1 MKKTNLFLVLALF
14 VFSCSQSVDKENN
27 KENESIEF
35 IKKDSI
41 QVSYIGLP
49 KLMDVKPSIQRILF
63 FDTQA
68 MKFVIADFD
77 GNVVSEFSKGR
88 DAPDG
93 FGFFPMAAGKFKENG
108 SIQIVSA
115 QGLFE
120 YDQEGNLLNSKKIPK
135 DDIQPFSGRFDA
147 IQEIQFVDDK
157 ILLAGVV
164 PRTEYNKTQPEF
176 YDTFL
181 QLVWADTATGKF
193 ERFLNLEEES
203 IFQNNM
209 SHEPSTL
216 SPKYE
221 VIEDKLYVINGT
233 DPFLNIYKN
242 DPPYERISR
251 IPLALK
257 DYKLNPGEDPKKADP
272 NAISYDPSFGNI
284 LKMAK
289 VQDKLVISY
298 VSGYDEQDVQLQK
311 ENKTEE
317 DWNAFNERVSKKYK
331 THYLILDLDGNQL
344 ADLES
349 PQEFDNIFVS
359 REGDLWFF
367 GKANPDVEE
376 DFVKLYQV
384 SIE

>member
-1 MKKTNLFLVLALF
+1 
-14 VFSCSQSVDKENN
+14 
-27 KENESIEF
+27 
-35 IKKDSI
+35 
-41 QVSYIGLP
+41 
-49 KLMDVKPSIQRILF
+49 
-63 FDTQA
+63 
-68 MKFVIADFD
+68 
-77 GNVVSEFSKGR
+77 
-88 DAPDG
+88 
-93 FGFFPMAAGKFKENG
+93 
-108 SIQIVSA
+108 
-115 QGLFE
+115 
-120 YDQEGNLLNSKKIPK
+120 
-135 DDIQPFSGRFDA
+135 
-147 IQEIQFVDDK
+147 
-157 ILLAGVV
+157 
-164 PRTEYNKTQPEF
+164 
-176 YDTFL
+176 
-181 QLVWADTATGKF
+181 
-193 ERFLNLEEES
+193 
-203 IFQNNM
+203 M
-209 SHEPSTL
+209 SHEPTTL
-216 SPKYE
+216 SPKFE
-221 VIEDKLYVINGT
+221 EIEDKLYVINGT

-349 PQEFDNIFVS
+349 PNEFDNIFVS
-359 REGDLWFF
+359 REGDLWFL

-384 SIE
+384 SID

>member
-1 MKKTNLFLVLALF
+1 MKKTSLFFVLALF
-14 VFSCSQSVDKENN
+14 AFSCSQSVDKENN
-27 KENESIEF
+27 KENESIGF

-49 KLMDVKPSIQRILF
+49 KLMDVNPSIQKILF

-157 ILLAGVV
+157 ILLAGVI

-181 QLVWADTATGKF
+181 QLVWADTATGEF

-384 SIE
+384 SID

>member
-1 MKKTNLFLVLALF
+1 MKKTSLFFVLALF
-14 VFSCSQSVDKENN
+14 AFSCSQSVDKENN
-27 KENESIEF
+27 KENESIGF

-49 KLMDVKPSIQRILF
+49 KLMDVNPSIQKILF

-120 YDQEGNLLNSKKIPK
+120 YDQEGNLLSSKKIPK

-209 SHEPSTL
+209 SHEPTTL
-216 SPKYE
+216 SPKFE
-221 VIEDKLYVINGT
+221 EIEDKLYVINGT

-349 PQEFDNIFVS
+349 PNEFDNIFVS

-384 SIE
+384 SID

>member
-1 MKKTNLFLVLALF
+1 MKKTNLFFVLALF
-14 VFSCSQSVDKENN
+14 AFSCSQSADEENN

-49 KLMDVKPSIQRILF
+49 KLMDVNPSIQKILF

-209 SHEPSTL
+209 SHEPTTL

-233 DPFLNIYKN
+233 DPFLNIYKK

-289 VQDKLVISY
+289 VQDKLIISY

-349 PQEFDNIFVS
+349 PNEFDNIFVS
-359 REGDLWFF
+359 REGDLWFL

-384 SIE
+384 SID

>member
-157 ILLAGVV
+157 ILLAGVI

-181 QLVWADTATGKF
+181 QLVWADTATGEF

>member
-1 MKKTNLFLVLALF
+1 MKKTSLFFVLALF
-14 VFSCSQSVDKENN
+14 AFSCSQSVDEENN

-49 KLMDVKPSIQRILF
+49 KLMDVNPSIQKILF

-77 GNVVSEFSKGR
+77 GNVISEFSKGR

-209 SHEPSTL
+209 SHEPTTL

-349 PQEFDNIFVS
+349 PNEFDNIFVS

-376 DFVKLYQV
+376 DFVKMYQV
-384 SIE
+384 SID

>member
-1 MKKTNLFLVLALF
+1 MKKTSLFFVLALF
-14 VFSCSQSVDKENN
+14 AFSCSQSVDKENN

-157 ILLAGVV
+157 ILLAGVI

-181 QLVWADTATGKF
+181 QLVWADTATGEF